1 MRKFTLIVL
10 ALAAVLA
17 GGARAA
23 EPVIAY
29 TWDEAVTLSK
39 QHGTPILIDF
49 YTDW

>member
-1 MRKFTLIVL
+1 MHKFILI
-10 ALAAVLA
+10 ALLLA
-17 GGARAA
+17 GSAQAA